1 MFGIAEYTRTIHIAF
16 AVLTIISFTLRGMW
30 MLMDSPLL
38 LSKPARIV
46 PHIIDTL
53 LLFSGIVLVINYTSY
68 HHGYGWLLAKLAAII
83 LYIGTTVGIVTPRN
97 RSKNGLS
104 MICCITGMRLCSLSS
119 LSGGVCSSDM
129 VFLPRKIISRR

>member
-83 LYIGTTVGIVTPRN
+83 LYIGTGAIALKYGKTR
-97 RSKNGLS
+97 
-104 MICCITGMRLCSLSS
+104 MIRIIAL
-119 LSGGVCSSDM
+119 
-129 VFLPRKIISRR
+129 IISCCLLVIIVSLALTRSITLGY

>member
-68 HHGYGWLLAKLAAII
+68 HHGYGWLLAKLAVII
-83 LYIGTTVGIVTPRN
+83 LYIVTGAIALKYGKTR
-97 RSKNGLS
+97 
-104 MICCITGMRLCSLSS
+104 MIRIIAL
-119 LSGGVCSSDM
+119 
-129 VFLPRKIISRR
+129 IISYCLLVIIVSLALTRSITLGY

>member
-83 LYIGTTVGIVTPRN
+83 LYI
-97 RSKNGLS
+97 
-104 MICCITGMRLCSLSS
+104 MTGAIALKYGKTRVIRIIAL
-119 LSGGVCSSDM
+119 
-129 VFLPRKIISRR
+129 IISYCLLVIIVSLALTRSITLGY

>member
-68 HHGYGWLLAKLAAII
+68 HHGYGWLLVKLAAII
-83 LYIGTTVGIVTPRN
+83 LYIGTGAIALKYGKTR
-97 RSKNGLS
+97 
-104 MICCITGMRLCSLSS
+104 MIRIIAL
-119 LSGGVCSSDM
+119 
-129 VFLPRKIISRR
+129 IISYCLLVIIVSLALTRSITLGY

>member
-1 MFGIAEYTRTIHIAF
+1 MFGIAEFTRTIHIAF

-68 HHGYGWLLAKLAAII
+68 PHGYGWLLAKLAAII
-83 LYIGTTVGIVTPRN
+83 LYIVTGVIALKYGKTRMIRIMALTISYCLLVVIVSLALT
-97 RSKNGLS
+97 RS
-104 MICCITGMRLCSLSS
+104 ITLGY
-119 LSGGVCSSDM
+119 
-129 VFLPRKIISRR
+129 

>member
-53 LLFSGIVLVINYTSY
+53 LLFSWIVLVINYTSY

-83 LYIGTTVGIVTPRN
+83 LYIGTGAIALKYGKTR
-97 RSKNGLS
+97 
-104 MICCITGMRLCSLSS
+104 MIRIIAL
-119 LSGGVCSSDM
+119 
-129 VFLPRKIISRR
+129 IISYCLLVIIVSLALTRSITLGY

>member
-83 LYIGTTVGIVTPRN
+83 LYIGTGAIALKYGKTR
-97 RSKNGLS
+97 
-104 MICCITGMRLCSLSS
+104 MIRIIAL
-119 LSGGVCSSDM
+119 
-129 VFLPRKIISRR
+129 IISYCLLVIIVSLALTRSITLGY

>member
-83 LYIGTTVGIVTPRN
+83 LYIGTGAIALKYGKTRVIRIIA
-97 RSKNGLS
+97 L
-104 MICCITGMRLCSLSS
+104 
-119 LSGGVCSSDM
+119 
-129 VFLPRKIISRR
+129 IISYCLLVIIVSLALTRSITLGY

>member
-83 LYIGTTVGIVTPRN
+83 LYIVTGAIALKYGKTR
-97 RSKNGLS
+97 
-104 MICCITGMRLCSLSS
+104 MIRIIAL
-119 LSGGVCSSDM
+119 
-129 VFLPRKIISRR
+129 IISYCLLVIIVSLALTRSITLGY

>member
-1 MFGIAEYTRTIHIAF
+1 MFGIAEFTRTIHIAF

-53 LLFSGIVLVINYTSY
+53 LLLSGIVLVINYTSY
-68 HHGYGWLLAKLAAII
+68 THGYGWLLAKLAAII
-83 LYIGTTVGIVTPRN
+83 LYIVTGAIALKYGKTR
-97 RSKNGLS
+97 
-104 MICCITGMRLCSLSS
+104 MIRIIAL
-119 LSGGVCSSDM
+119 
-129 VFLPRKIISRR
+129 IISYCLLVIIVSLALTRSITLGY